1 MTAIIILNPYAG
13 RWKALQRRVEVDEA
27 LKAAG
32 VDYELVVTSGPGNA
46 LELARKAALEGHSPV
61 VAAGGDG
68 TINEVVNG
76 LALAAEETGGDSLCP
91 LGILPLGS
99 ADDLV
104 ANLQL
109 PMSLIEA
116 AQIIAAGKVI
126 NIDLCKVQWYQDG
139 EIRCRYFDNN
149 SAIGLEPFITLI
161 QQRIQRVRGT
171 PRYLLATL
179 LGVYEKPSWN
189 MELEWEG
196 GRYSG
201 PISLVTV
208 GNNPRTGGVFYV
220 TPHANPKDG
229 LLTFVYGFLP
239 TRRQILKVLPR
250 LMKPGAGN
258 YVEHPAITE
267 IHSSWLRVISQE
279 PTPLHAD
286 GEMQSQA
293 VNEIEFQVLPGK
305 LPILTSQ

>member
-1 MTAIIILNPYAG
+1 MTALIILNPYAG
-13 RWKALQRRVEVDEA
+13 RWKALQRRAEVDEA

-32 VDYELVVTSGPGNA
+32 VDYELVITSGPGKA
-46 LELARKAALEGHSPV
+46 LELARKAALEGRTPV

-76 LALAAEETGGDSLCP
+76 LALAADEQGGNPLCP

-104 ANLQL
+104 ANLRL
-109 PMSLIEA
+109 PNSLTEA
-116 AQIIAAGKVI
+116 AQIIAAGKVK
-126 NIDLCKVQWYQDG
+126 NIDLCKVQWNQDG
-139 EIRCRYFDNN
+139 QNRCRYFDNN

-161 QQRIQRVRGT
+161 QQRIQKVRGT

-179 LGVYEKPSWN
+179 LGVYEKPGWN
-189 MELEWEG
+189 MDLVWEG

-208 GNNPRTGGVFYV
+208 GNNPRTGGIFYV
-220 TPHANPKDG
+220 TPHATPVDG
-229 LLTFVYGFLP
+229 LLTFVYGYLP
-239 TRRQILKVLPR
+239 TRRQILRVLPR

-258 YVEHPAITE
+258 YVEHPAIKE
-267 IHSSWLRVISQE
+267 MNSPWLRVVSQE

-286 GEMQSQA
+286 GEMQSNA
-293 VNEIEFQVLPGK
+293 VKEIEFQVLPGR
-305 LPILTSQ
+305 LPVLTN